1 MEILMG
7 SHDYQLLYIYRYRT
21 LDHIVLG
28 LFKKFLYFLFSNILD
43 KRHNQAEFNVA
54 EYYKC

>member
-1 MEILMG
+1 MG